1 MASEGELELATGQLP
16 YLGEGGGEGRGGE
29 ERKRRGGMTYTS

>member
-16 YLGEGGGEGRGGE
+16 YLREGGEGRGKEGRGGEGRGGE
-29 ERKRRGGMTYTS
+29 G